1 MKNKTTA
8 LILSIFVGE
17 LGIDRFYLGYIGI
30 GLLKLFTAGC
40 FGILWII
47 DIIQIATGS
56 LQPADGSNYE
66 DVNNNNQQSTR
77 KFEIEN
83 KTTDVYDSLNKLLLL
98 YQQGAI
104 TSEEYTLVSV
114 LKYTTRLLPK

>member
-30 GLLKLFTAGC
+30 GLLKLLTVGC
-40 FGILWII
+40 FGILWLI
-47 DIIQIATGS
+47 DIINIASGN
-56 LQPADGSNYE
+56 LQPADGSGYE
-66 DVNNNNQQSTR
+66 DDISNRNILLNQPYQTVNN
-77 KFEIEN
+77 
-83 KTTDVYDSLNKLLLL
+83 TTDTFESLNKLSML

-104 TSEEYTLVSV
+104 TPEEYNL
-114 LKYTTRLLPK
+114 LKQKLLEKIQ

>member
-8 LILSIFVGE
+8 LVLSIFVGE
-17 LGIDRFYLGYIGI
+17 LGIDRFYLGYTGI

-56 LQPADGSNYE
+56 LLPADGNEYE

-77 KFEIEN
+77 KLEIEN
-83 KTTDVYDSLNKLLLL
+83 NTTNVFESLNKLSLL

-104 TSEEYTLVSV
+104 TSEEYTF
-114 LKYTTRLLPK
+114 LKNKLLEKIS